1 LSQSDQKLH
10 PETPE
15 NGGWETNA
23 EWNREGT
30 WPRSLN
36 GPAPNATKT
45 IKFLVLVESFHSV
58 AEDEPATSPSRLRRG
73 VGAVGD
79 GERRRGGDGGEGLN
93 DFSSAPV
100 PFASP
105 RANDGWGRQPV
116 GQPYLVMLLL
126 GVC

>member
-1 LSQSDQKLH
+1 MSVFS
-10 PETPE
+10 
-15 NGGWETNA
+15 
-23 EWNREGT
+23 REGT

-36 GPAPNATKT
+36 GQAPNATKT
-45 IKFLVLVESFHSV
+45 TEFLALVESFRSV

-73 VGAVGD
+73 CGG
-79 GERRRGGDGGEGLN
+79 GGGGRWREETRRRRGGLN